1 MAASETQCAHPIG
14 PIAHILTYRTTTS
27 VAGILPLLPPRE
39 EREEG
44 RPAYDCIWSK
54 ECCAPLP
61 SPTAVELATSRPRIF
76 SLSPR
81 GTSGERAGERGNLL
95 LTPNANCKQDGPP
108 LPSPLLPRREEREAI
123 LLLSLRS
130 LRTDGVPPQ
139 NAKTGVPPARAQPSR
154 PLSPQRGEG
163 WGALPLN

>member
-95 LTPNANCKQDGPP
+95 PTPNANRKQDGPP
-108 LPSPLLPRREEREAI
+108 LPSPLLPRREEREN
-123 LLLSLRS
+123 SRS
-130 LRTDGVPPQ
+130 GSGGNFKTRPFCRPGYLRTRIFH
-139 NAKTGVPPARAQPSR
+139 NSTWLTHAFINSN
-154 PLSPQRGEG
+154 LSF
-163 WGALPLN
+163 A